1 MSYLEID
8 MAFFTLSATPAT
20 AKREGYFT
28 STTMALM
35 SHLGGRRV
43 VEAKSVDG
51 LKPLILSF
59 GRDTALQHPGRSF
72 KIMVTVNR
80 GSRKPRGFDAAYDS
94 EALGTSE
101 WLETTIADPVPHEGM
116 AGVASWG
123 TRYTP
128 FRMDGAEP
136 REASLTEAERLSDD
150 GHLGFKGWAAEVAA
164 SLETR
169 GAPAAALSSETRD
182 ALVSRYR
189 AHQHPALAA
198 AVLSAASQADQLAA

>member
-1 MSYLEID
+1 

-35 SHLGGRRV
+35 SQLGERRI

-59 GRDTALQHPGRSF
+59 GRDTALQHPGKSF

-101 WLETTIADPVPHEGM
+101 WLETTVADPVPHEGM

-164 SLETR
+164 IIDTI
-169 GAPAAALSSETRD
+169 GAPATALRCETRD

-198 AVLSAASQADQLAA
+198 AVLTASSMAEHLAA

>member
-1 MSYLEID
+1 
-8 MAFFTLSATPAT
+8 
-20 AKREGYFT
+20 
-28 STTMALM
+28 M
-35 SHLGGRRV
+35 SHLGERRGV
-43 VEAKSVDG
+43 DAKAGDG

-59 GRDTALQHPGRSF
+59 GRDTALHHPGRSF

-101 WLETTIADPVPHEGM
+101 WLETTIADPVPHEGT

-123 TRYTP
+123 TRYTS

-136 REASLTEAERLSDD
+136 REVSLTEAERLSDD

-169 GAPAAALSSETRD
+169 GAPAAALSSETWD

-189 AHQHPALAA
+189 AHQHPALTA
-198 AVLSAASQADQLAA
+198 AVLSSASLADQRAA

>member
-35 SHLGGRRV
+35 SHLGERRI

-59 GRDTALQHPGRSF
+59 GRDTALRHPGRSF
-72 KIMVTVNR
+72 KVMVTVNR

-94 EALGTSE
+94 QTLGTSE
-101 WLETTIADPVPHEGM
+101 WLETTIADPVPHEGTP
-116 AGVASWG
+116 GVASWG

-136 REASLTEAERLSDD
+136 REASLTEAERLSDG
-150 GHLGFKGWAAEVAA
+150 GHLGFKGWSADVAA
-164 SLETR
+164 CLETT
-169 GAPAAALSSETRD
+169 GAPAAALGDETRD
-182 ALVSRYR
+182 ALMARYR
-189 AHQHPALAA
+189 AHQHPALTA
-198 AVLSAASQADQLAA
+198 AVLSSASLADQRAV